1 MSEGKSFEYRGGET
15 ERPSEATRQEFF
27 SALEVL
33 GKVLP
38 RSDSPTREYEFEN
51 KSIEVGLYDE
61 EELAELEAAYRAE
74 GQELP
79 LGFDCR
85 GFVIIEDRI
94 GKSLI
99 RYQNYSYDRA
109 GVIHHETNEVDSAEQ
124 ERRIRKAAEAERQ
137 GDADAIKRMGDES
150 EREFYS
156 KLNASIEAHAKGLTG
171 VTEAEMREV
180 NDFLKRLIDA
190 RQPQRKDIK

>member
-61 EELAELEAAYRAE
+61 EELAELEDIRAYDDAKAKKESALPFEAA
-74 GQELP
+74 
-79 LGFDCR
+79 
-85 GFVIIEDRI
+85 V
-94 GKSLI
+94 
-99 RYQNYSYDRA
+99 
-109 GVIHHETNEVDSAEQ
+109 
-124 ERRIRKAAEAERQ
+124 RQ
-137 GDADAIKRMGDES
+137 IKTRV
-150 EREFYS
+150 
-156 KLNASIEAHAKGLTG
+156 KK
-171 VTEAEMREV
+171 
-180 NDFLKRLIDA
+180 
-190 RQPQRKDIK
+190 